1 MGGREKGYNM
11 NTLRDQRKRVGL
23 SVAEVADAANV
34 SESTIRRWESGTV
47 PMRTNYDVVAAAYGT
62 DEEFVVD
69 AVFTPSPEEMADRRR
84 DGRRLEEL
92 RLSRGLT
99 VEQVAEICEVAPSRV
114 REWESGK
121 YGIGC
126 REGVRL
132 VREYGMTLEALFEP
146 VAAS

>member
-1 MGGREKGYNM
+1 M
-11 NTLRDQRKRVGL
+11 NALMDQRKRAGL
-23 SVAEVADAANV
+23 SVAEVADSANV
-34 SESTIRRWESGTV
+34 SESTIRQWESGTI
-47 PMRTNYDVVAAAYGT
+47 PMRTSYDAIAAAYGT